1 MFKEIEM
8 NEVQLFIYYQFIKLI
23 QNPNE
28 MVVVEFEVDSAKYLN
43 TLFQVNL
50 LLNTELTVVKNKAYV
65 EINGEIVKRLIVLAG
80 KYPELIK
87 AL

>member
-1 MFKEIEM
+1 MFKEVEM
-8 NEVQLFIYYQFIKLI
+8 SELQLFIYYQFIQLI

-28 MVVVEFEVDSAKYLN
+28 MVVVEFEVDSAKYLD
-43 TLFQVNL
+43 TLFKVNL
-50 LLNTELTVVKNKAYV
+50 LLNTELIVVKSKAYV

>member
-1 MFKEIEM
+1 MFKEVEM
-8 NEVQLFIYYQFIKLI
+8 SDLQLFIYYQFIGLI

-65 EINGEIVKRLIVLAG
+65 EINGEIAKKLIVLAG